1 MRQLGIRKLGLMI
14 TLLGALSS
22 VASATVIN
30 FQNLVDGNVIT
41 NQYAGVVFSSTA
53 GNVNFVTTQGSYNG
67 TPPNFLC
74 TGPVGGGIN
83 CTAETIMTFSSGV
96 SGLTFQG
103 MGINDVS
110 SNVAQVDVFV
120 NSVFNST
127 ITIAGNSEGFN
138 PVLVNLAAFSNV
150 TKIRIYNI
158 TDGGGIGWDTFTFNQ
173 STSVPEPAT
182 FGFIGLG
189 LAGAALLRR
198 RRA

>member
-1 MRQLGIRKLGLMI
+1 MRQLGIRKFGLMI
-14 TLLGALSS
+14 TLLGALST

-30 FQNLVDGNVIT
+30 FDDLADGNVIT
-41 NQYAGVVFSSTA
+41 NQYAGVVFSSTP
-53 GNVNFVTTQGSYNG
+53 GNVNYVTTQPSYNG
-67 TPPNFLC
+67 TPPSFLC

-103 MGINDVS
+103 MGINDVK

-120 NSVFNST
+120 NSIFNST
-127 ITIAGNSEGFN
+127 ITIAGNAQGFN
-138 PVLVNLAAFSNV
+138 PVLVDLSAFSNL

-173 STSVPEPAT
+173 SSSVPEPAT
-182 FGFIGLG
+182 FSFIGLG

-198 RRA
+198 RGA

>member
-1 MRQLGIRKLGLMI
+1 MI

-22 VASATVIN
+22 IASATVIN
-30 FQNLVDGNVIT
+30 FDNLADGNVIT
-41 NQYAGVVFSSTA
+41 NQYAGVVFSSTP
-53 GNVNFVTTQGSYNG
+53 GNVNYVTAQPIYNG

-103 MGINDVS
+103 LGINDVS
-110 SNVAQVDVFV
+110 ANVAQVDVFV
-120 NSVFNST
+120 NSIFNST
-127 ITIAGNSEGFN
+127 ITVAGNAQGFN
-138 PVLVNLAAFSNV
+138 PVLVNLSAFSNV

-158 TDGGGIGWDTFTFNQ
+158 TDAAGIGWDTFTFNQ
-173 STSVPEPAT
+173 SSSVPEPAT
-182 FGFIGLG
+182 FSFIGLG

-198 RRA
+198 RRS